1 MNAIFTA
8 IAFLVAISWLAFL
21 LLLFKRCKAQ
31 QKKIL
36 VASVIITSLLFW
48 YDYTHD
54 DIPQDMTIT
63 DHIIEVVLAGTIYI
77 TIIFLLISGV
87 RLTVEACTK

>member
-21 LLLFKRCKAQ
+21 LFLLKRCKPH

-36 VASVIITSLLFW
+36 LASAIVTSLLFW
-48 YDYTHD
+48 YDDTHD
-54 DIPQDMTIT
+54 DIPAGMTIT

-87 RLTVEACTK
+87 RLTVKACTK